1 MNQRIFYIL
10 LICLLFPVFSFAQ
23 EEDNTARKRFSERIF
38 FGGNIGLQF
47 GTVTFID
54 ISPLVGYQLTEKF
67 SAGIGATYQFYRY
80 RDRFND
86 FSTNIYGGRVFSKY
100 NILENIFAHAEYE
113 VLNLEAFD
121 LEKRLNVTSI
131 LLGGGYRQRLGGRT
145 YLNLLVLW
153 NINESAYSPYRN
165 PIIRGG
171 ISIGL

>member
-1 MNQRIFYIL
+1 MKKLSCYIL
-10 LICLLFPVFSFAQ
+10 LIFSLLSSFSVAQ
-23 EEDNTARKRFSERIF
+23 EHDDTARKRFSERIF

-54 ISPLVGYQLTEKF
+54 VSPLIGYELTEKL
-67 SAGIGATYQFYRY
+67 SAGVGATYQYYRY

-86 FSTNIYGGRVFSKY
+86 FSTNIYGGRVFSRY
-100 NILENIFAHAEYE
+100 NILKNIFSHVEYE

-121 LEKRLNVTSI
+121 LEKRINVTSI
-131 LLGGGYRQRLGGRT
+131 LVGGGFRQQLGGRT

>member
-1 MNQRIFYIL
+1 MKKLTFYIL
-10 LICLLFPVFSFAQ
+10 LVFLLVPVFASAQ
-23 EEDNTARKRFSERIF
+23 ESDDTARKRFSERIF

-54 ISPLVGYQLTEKF
+54 VSPLIGYELTEKL
-67 SAGIGATYQFYRY
+67 SAGVGATYLYYRY

-86 FSTNIYGGRVFSKY
+86 FSTNIYGGRVFSRY
-100 NILENIFAHAEYE
+100 NILENIFAHTEYE

-121 LEKRLNVTSI
+121 LEKRINVTSI
-131 LLGGGYRQRLGGRT
+131 LVGGGFRQQLGGRT
-145 YLNLLVLW
+145 YLNLLILW